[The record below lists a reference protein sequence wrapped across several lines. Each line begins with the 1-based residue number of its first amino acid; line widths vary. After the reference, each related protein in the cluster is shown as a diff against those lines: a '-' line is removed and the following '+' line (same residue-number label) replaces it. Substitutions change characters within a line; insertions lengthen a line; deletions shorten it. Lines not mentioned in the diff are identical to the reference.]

1 MVIRLDI
8 LFMSSEFSNVR
19 KDFIAVDSVYKLL
32 AKRDLRDLVTAYRLA
47 KEALNKAED
56 IALLALHEALVFSL
70 EGLLTELGE
79 HGLLNGA
86 LFGID
91 PDQINLRQWL
101 EECIASFKEVKR
113 LRNTGLTSSSLI
125 DPYVGNWMFPIGS
138 RDWLNQMKLVL
149 ENCQNTNWIE
159 RVTREIHN
167 PSLES

>member
-1 MVIRLDI
+1 M
-8 LFMSSEFSNVR
+8 
-19 KDFIAVDSVYKLL
+19 
-32 AKRDLRDLVTAYRLA
+32 
-47 KEALNKAED
+47 
-56 IALLALHEALVFSL
+56 
-70 EGLLTELGE
+70 
-79 HGLLNGA
+79 
-86 LFGID
+86 FGID